1 MNITRRA
8 ARAVIV
14 ATATAGLAAAGLSA
28 QANDPAPAADPVR
41 QELPL
46 PAERVL
52 RLYVP
57 GSEALYAMQ
66 DAGYDFTGDF
76 QRLPDGILVDAL
88 VTEEQLAGLAGFG
101 AAVAGESAPAALTA
115 TPSAPAARSVAPTA
129 AADADT
135 VVIGRVD
142 WFTTKGQGFLSVE
155 VKSDALQEAA
165 LTLDWDGGS
174 VEIEPYIDSGEYL
187 YHRVLTRVDGPRPD
201 TITVTSSLG
210 GTATAE
216 VTDWLH
222 ATDSDIDRP
231 GYEYG
236 FIDGYLNPT
245 QVYERLEALH
255 EAHPG
260 VTEIVEL
267 PNRTN
272 GYRRLSQALFGT
284 ANDSRV
290 GVDSRAWGH
299 EGGNEVSVELR
310 APGVASSALDV
321 TVDGDAVTVHL
332 ATDAAGAVTS
342 TAAQVVAALNAE
354 AGSLVRAYTYRG
366 NAGAGVVAAAAPT
379 LLSDNLAAPPSISRD
394 PFPIRALRIGNHRDG
409 SRPGVLIIAQDHARE
424 RVTPLVALEAAERLL
439 ANRDNDRTT
448 RRILENVDILI
459 VPSNNPDGGHY
470 NFFDRTGQ
478 RRNMT
483 NHCPITGS
491 ADVLARGNWGVD
503 LNRNYRVGSAL
514 DGYDG
519 ASFSC
524 TSDTYMGPD
533 KLSEPEARNI
543 VWLADTYD
551 NLKFFMTVHSS
562 GGQLFWQ
569 PGAYIAD
576 GRITTPRPPLRD
588 ETYYWE
594 MAEEILSNVKGLRDT
609 VVQPGNV
616 GGSSDV
622 LYSSAGNVREDLY
635 FNYGIYAFGWEI
647 GGVQWNPETG
657 EFDSGGGFIPEWDE
671 ANLQYQEYASGVIE
685 MFEIAMAYG
694 QDQRPATTRLV
705 QERQADG
712 TVHVTFDPSEPAS
725 IHYTTD
731 GSTPTTDSPV
741 YEAPAM
747 REPGEVI
754 EVSATTTFRWISVDV
769 KGQLENAKRFT
780 VRVR

>member
-1 MNITRRA
+1 MVTRLRTTRLA
-8 ARAVIV
+8 LVLA
-14 ATATAGLAAAGLSA
+14 ATAGLTVAGLSA
-28 QANDPAPAADPVR
+28 QASDPGPAADPVR
-41 QELPL
+41 QEVPL
-46 PAERVL
+46 PDEQVVRV
-52 RLYVP
+52 YVP
-57 GSEALYAMQ
+57 GSEALYAME

-76 QRLPDGILVDAL
+76 QRLPEGILVDAL
-88 VTEEQLAGLAGFG
+88 VTDEQLAGLDGFG
-101 AAVAGESAPAALTA
+101 AAVAGEATPRAVTA
-115 TPSAPAARSVAPTA
+115 TPSAPAARGTAPTT
-129 AADADT
+129 ADADT
-135 VVIGRVD
+135 VTIGRVD

-155 VKSDALQEAA
+155 VKSDALDAA
-165 LTLDWDGGS
+165 DLTLTWDGGS
-174 VEIEPYIDSGEYL
+174 VEIPAYIDSGEYM
-187 YHRVLTRVDGPRPD
+187 YHRVLTRVDGPRPAE
-201 TITVTSSLG
+201 ITVTSSLG
-210 GTATAE
+210 GSSTAP
-216 VTDWLH
+216 VTDWLYETP
-222 ATDSDIDRP
+222 ADIERP
-231 GYEYG
+231 GYAYG

-245 QVYERLEALH
+245 EVYERLEQLH
-255 EAHPG
+255 EDHPD

-272 GYRRLSQALFGT
+272 GYRRLAQALIGT
-284 ANDSRV
+284 ANASRV
-290 GVDSRAWGH
+290 GVDSLAWGH
-299 EGGNEVSVELR
+299 EGGNDISVELR
-310 APGVASSALDV
+310 NSGVASSALDV

-342 TAAQVVAALNAE
+342 TAAQVVAALNAG
-354 AGSLVRAYTYRG
+354 AGALVKAYTYRG
-366 NAGAGVVAAAAPT
+366 DAGAGVVAAAPPT
-379 LLSDNLAAPPSISRD
+379 LLSDNLAAPPEISRD

-439 ANRDNDRTT
+439 ANRDNDATT

-470 NFFDRTGQ
+470 NFFDRSGQ

-483 NHCPITGS
+483 NYCPLTGQ
-491 ADVLARGNWGVD
+491 ADVTARGNWGVD

-524 TSDTYMGPD
+524 TSDTFMGPD
-533 KLSEPEARNI
+533 KLSEPEAQNI

-588 ETYYWE
+588 ETYYWA

-657 EFDSGGGFIPEWDE
+657 EFDSGGGFIPEWPE
-671 ANLQYQEYASGVIE
+671 ADLQYQEYASGVIE

-712 TVHVTFDPSEPAS
+712 TVHVTFEPSEPAS

-741 YEAPAM
+741 YEAANV

-754 EVSATTTFRWISVDV
+754 EVDATTTFRWISVDV
-769 KGQLENAKRFT
+769 KGQTERAKRFT

>member
-1 MNITRRA
+1 MRLTRRT

-14 ATATAGLAAAGLSA
+14 VAATAGLAAAGLSA
-28 QANDPAPAADPVR
+28 QANDPSPDVAPVR
-41 QELPL
+41 QELAL
-46 PAERVL
+46 PDERVV
-52 RLYVP
+52 RVHVP
-57 GSEALYAMQ
+57 GSEALTAME
-66 DAGYDFTGDF
+66 DAGYDFTGDYE
-76 QRLPDGILVDAL
+76 RVPDGVVVDAL
-88 VTEEQLAGLAGFG
+88 LTAGQLAGLDAYG
-101 AAVAGESAPAALTA
+101 ATVAAADPLPVAAPGATGARAPAAA
-115 TPSAPAARSVAPTA
+115 G
-129 AADADT
+129 ADADT
-135 VVIGRVD
+135 VVVGRVD

-155 VKSDALQEAA
+155 VKSDALDAA
-165 LTLDWDGGS
+165 TLTLSWDGGS
-174 VEIEPYIDSGEYL
+174 VDVPAYNDSGEYL

-201 TITVTSSLG
+201 EITVTSSLG
-210 GTATAE
+210 GSSAAP

-222 ATDSDIDRP
+222 ETDADIERP

-245 QVYERLEALH
+245 EVYERLERLH
-255 EAHPG
+255 EEHPD

-267 PNRTN
+267 PNETN
-272 GYRRLSQALFGT
+272 GYRRLAQALFGT
-284 ANDSRV
+284 ANASRV
-290 GVDSRAWGH
+290 GVDSLAWGH
-299 EGGNEVSVELR
+299 EGGNDISVELA
-310 APGVASSALDV
+310 APGVANSALDV
-321 TVDGDAVTVHL
+321 TVAGDAVTVHL
-332 ATDAAGAVTS
+332 GTDAAGAVSS
-342 TAAQVVAALNAE
+342 TAAQVVAALNEE

-366 NAGAGVVAAAAPT
+366 NAGAGVVEPAVPT
-379 LLSDNLAAPPSISRD
+379 LLSDNLAAPPEISRD

-448 RRILENVDILI
+448 RRILDNVDILI

-470 NFFDRTGQ
+470 NFFDRAGQ

-483 NHCPITGS
+483 NHCPTTGS

-524 TSDTYMGPD
+524 TSDTFMGPD
-533 KLSEPEARNI
+533 KLSEPEAQNI
-543 VWLADTYD
+543 VWLADTFD

-657 EFDSGGGFIPEWDE
+657 EFDSGGGFIPEWPE
-671 ANLQYQEYASGVIE
+671 ADLQYQEYASGVIE

-705 QERQADG
+705 QERQSDG
-712 TVHVTFDPSEPAS
+712 TVHVTFEPSEPAS

-731 GSTPTTDSPV
+731 GSTPTAESPV
-741 YEAPAM
+741 YEAANM

-754 EVSATTTFRWISVDV
+754 VVDETTTFRWISVDV
-769 KGQLENAKRFT
+769 KGQVENHKRFT

>member
-1 MNITRRA
+1 MVTRLRTTRLA
-8 ARAVIV
+8 LIV
-14 ATATAGLAAAGLSA
+14 AATAGLTVAGLSA
-28 QANDPAPAADPVR
+28 QASDPAPAADPVR

-46 PAERVL
+46 PHEQVVRV
-52 RLYVP
+52 YVP
-57 GSEALYAMQ
+57 GSEALYAME
-66 DAGYDFTGDF
+66 DAGYDFTGEF
-76 QRLPDGILVDAL
+76 QRLPEGILVDAL
-88 VTEEQLAGLAGFG
+88 VTDEQLAGLDGFG
-101 AAVAGESAPAALTA
+101 AAVAGEATPRAVTA
-115 TPSAPAARSVAPTA
+115 TPSAPAARGTAPGT
-129 AADADT
+129 ADADT
-135 VVIGRVD
+135 VTIGRVD

-155 VKSDALQEAA
+155 VKSDALQAAA
-165 LTLDWDGGS
+165 LTLTWDGGS
-174 VEIEPYIDSGEYL
+174 VEIPAYIDSDEYM

-201 TITVTSSLG
+201 EISVTSSLG
-210 GTATAE
+210 GSSTAP
-216 VTDWLH
+216 VTDWLYETS
-222 ATDSDIDRP
+222 ADIDRP

-245 QVYERLEALH
+245 EVYERIEQLH
-255 EAHPG
+255 EDHPD

-267 PNRTN
+267 PNETN
-272 GYRRLSQALFGT
+272 GYRRLAQALFGT
-284 ANDSRV
+284 TNASRV
-290 GVDSRAWGH
+290 GVDSLAWGH
-299 EGGNEVSVELR
+299 EGGNDISVELR
-310 APGVASSALDV
+310 NSGVASSALDV

-354 AGSLVRAYTYRG
+354 AGTLVKAYTFRG
-366 NAGAGVVAAAAPT
+366 NAGADVVAAAPPT
-379 LLSDNLAAPPSISRD
+379 LLSDNLAAPPEISRD

-439 ANRDNDRTT
+439 ANRDNDPTT

-470 NFFDRTGQ
+470 NFFDRSGQ

-483 NHCPITGS
+483 NHCPLTGQ
-491 ADVLARGNWGVD
+491 ADVTARGNWGVD

-533 KLSEPEARNI
+533 KLSEPEAQNI

-657 EFDSGGGFIPEWDE
+657 EFDSGGGFIPEWPE
-671 ANLQYQEYASGVIE
+671 ADLQYQEYASGVIE

-694 QDQRPATTRLV
+694 QDQRPATTRLI

-712 TVHVTFDPSEPAS
+712 TVHVTFEPSEPAS

-741 YEAPAM
+741 YEAANV

-754 EVSATTTFRWISVDV
+754 EVDATTTFRWISVDV
-769 KGQLENAKRFT
+769 KGQAERAKRFT